1 MLKDIRRY
9 SSRRCSQGQP
19 ALRTGLHCRL
29 RKRLSDYIT
38 LYSQNGSFGRADV
51 AVTVA
56 EPLAYPIRVV
66 MMVAVEEVFADTPL
80 TVTKPVMD
88 IATEP
93 FAVAVPP

>member
-1 MLKDIRRY
+1 M
-9 SSRRCSQGQP
+9 
-19 ALRTGLHCRL
+19 
-29 RKRLSDYIT
+29 
-38 LYSQNGSFGRADV
+38 
-51 AVTVA
+51 TVA